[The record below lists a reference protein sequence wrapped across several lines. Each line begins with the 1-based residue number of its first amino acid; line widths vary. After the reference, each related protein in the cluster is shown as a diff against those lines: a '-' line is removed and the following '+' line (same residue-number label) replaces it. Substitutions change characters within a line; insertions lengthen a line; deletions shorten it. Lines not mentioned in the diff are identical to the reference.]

1 MNESQPSQN
10 QLDVMRYADGELP
23 ANEAQSMEQ
32 RLATDPSL
40 RRELAAY
47 QTLEVL
53 ARNTAPPE
61 PADLEWQQLRSGTV
75 HRGVGLVSWL
85 LIGVSSLGYFS
96 WVCLFCPDV
105 VTRMDR
111 EWQTWL
117 EPSLSVGSHL
127 LEPKSISFLAR
138 SRATDGR
145 MLKGVIPLS
154 GEPLWENAAST
165 SRRRLILSL
174 RRVSISRLKEWMRDR
189 LKR

>member
-61 PADLEWQQLRSGTV
+61 PGDLEWQQLRSGTL

-96 WVCLFCPDV
+96 WVLAALFGWTDTPH
-105 VTRMDR
+105 
-111 EWQTWL
+111 
-117 EPSLSVGSHL
+117 PAIFGIGAVG
-127 LEPKSISFLAR
+127 
-138 SRATDGR
+138 
-145 MLKGVIPLS
+145 
-154 GEPLWENAAST
+154 
-165 SRRRLILSL
+165 LILLTLMLL
-174 RRVSISRLKEWMRDR
+174 RERVAALPLDPYRKV
-189 LKR
+189 KR